1 MKVSIIIPIYN
12 VEKYIT
18 RCINSVLNQT
28 YRNLEII
35 LIDDCT
41 PDRSMEIAKQIVE
54 DSNKS
59 KDLEIKY
66 ISHPQNKGIAAT
78 RNTGMR
84 NVSGKYFFFLDSDD
98 EITPDCIESMV
109 NLAIKYKGVDIIQ
122 GNIVD
127 TNNNKV
133 KEIKTVDTE
142 YIEDKLLIKKMM
154 FNDGTS
160 TYSIPNVVWN
170 KLIRTSLVI
179 ENNMWFKEGIVA
191 EDVYWLIMYWKYIN
205 SIAFNLK
212 KTYLYFNDNP
222 SSITNEKIQRHRHF
236 FSKME
241 TFKDFIPTIDKNDTY
256 IYRHY
261 IRLLHHF
268 SKVYRND
275 EQRDLYIKSYKETIT
290 SLLTFKELPYRVRFC
305 LHYLLMPDFLVRI
318 KIIDLIL
325 KS

>member
-12 VEKYIT
+12 VEKYIA

-54 DSNKS
+54 NSNKA

-78 RNTGMR
+78 RNTGIR
-84 NVSGKYFFFLDSDD
+84 NVCGEYFFFLDSDD
-98 EITPDCIESMV
+98 EITPDCIKSMV

-133 KEIKTVDTE
+133 KEIKTIDTE

-268 SKVYRND
+268 GKVYRND
-275 EQRDLYIKSYKETIT
+275 EKSDLYIKSYKETVT
-290 SLLTFKELPYRVRFC
+290 YLLTFKKLPYRVRFC
-305 LHYLLMPDFLVRI
+305 LHYLLMPDFIVRI